1 MKVLVT
7 GSAGFIGSHVAKQLL
22 NTNVIVYG
30 LDNHNDY
37 YDTSLKDSRLN
48 LLEKYENYHH
58 NRMCLTETSK
68 LKKLF
73 EENKFDLVINLAAQ
87 AGVRYS
93 IENPQSY
100 IDSNLTGFFNIL
112 ENCKS
117 SEIKHLIYASSSSV
131 YGSNT
136 ILPFSENH
144 KTCTPLSL
152 YAATKKSNEVL
163 AHSYSS
169 IYGIQTSGLRFF
181 TVYGPWGRPDMALYK
196 FTEAINKKQPIEVYN
211 NGNHVRDFTYI
222 DDVVEMV
229 LRVTNDKISSDK
241 SNLARVFN
249 VGNGNPQP
257 LMNYILEIENQ
268 LGIQA
273 DKVFLPMQ
281 LGDVPETSADMTKF
295 KNTFNYSAQTDIAQ
309 GVKNFIDWYKEYNKN
324 VKY

>member
-1 MKVLVT
+1 MRVLVT
-7 GSAGFIGSHVAKQLL
+7 GSAGFIGSHVAKKLL
-22 NTNVIVYG
+22 NKNFIVHG

-37 YDTSLKDSRLN
+37 YDPSLKDARLN
-48 LLEKYENYHH
+48 QLEQYDNYYH
-58 NRMCLTETSK
+58 NKMCLKDDLK

-73 EENKFDLVINLAAQ
+73 EKNNFDLVINLAAQ

-93 IENPQSY
+93 IENPHSY
-100 IDSNLTGFFNIL
+100 IDSNLIGFFNIL
-112 ENCKS
+112 ENCKNS
-117 SEIKHLIYASSSSV
+117 KIKHLIYASSSSV
-131 YGSNT
+131 YGANT
-136 ILPFSENH
+136 TLPFSENH

-169 IYGIQTSGLRFF
+169 IYGFQTSGLRFF

-196 FTEAINKKQPIEVYN
+196 FTEAISNKQPIEVYN

-222 DDVVEMV
+222 DDVVEMILKV
-229 LRVTNDKISSDK
+229 MNDDISSNKND
-241 SNLARVFN
+241 LARIFN
-249 VGNGNPQP
+249 IGNGNPQP
-257 LMNYILEIENQ
+257 LMAYIKEIENQ
-268 LGIQA
+268 LGIKA

-295 KNTFNYSAQTDIAQ
+295 KDAFKYSAKTDIAE

-324 VKY
+324 E